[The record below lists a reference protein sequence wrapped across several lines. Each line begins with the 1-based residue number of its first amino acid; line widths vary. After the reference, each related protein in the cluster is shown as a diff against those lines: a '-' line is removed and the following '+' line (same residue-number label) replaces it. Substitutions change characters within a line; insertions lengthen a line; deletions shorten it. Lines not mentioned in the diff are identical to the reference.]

1 MQIIRRLWIEEDGY
15 ILSTELV
22 LVGSLLV
29 VGIIGGMT
37 TMRDSLVG
45 EMSDLSASVS
55 SMDQSFSVV
64 GIVEGRDNLGRNDLG
79 YAGSSFNGIGGYG
92 EYDNNGRVLSFSA
105 GSAFF
110 DDADKDQ
117 TLSKVSAYNAPR
129 TAGTQT
135 LASVMS
141 PEMRQQI
148 EARIA
153 ARNGNRDTIVK

>member
-55 SMDQSFSVV
+55 SLDQSFSVV
-64 GIVEGRDNLGRNDLG
+64 GIVEGRDNLGRNGLA
-79 YAGSSFNGIGGYG
+79 YAASSFNGIGGYG
-92 EYDNNGRVLSFSA
+92 EYDNNGRALSFSA

-110 DDADKDQ
+110 DNVDKDQ
-117 TLSKVSAYNAPR
+117 TLRKVGAFDAPSN
-129 TAGTQT
+129 AGTQT

-141 PEMRQQI
+141 PEVRQQVVTT
-148 EARIA
+148 IA
-153 ARNGNRDTIVK
+153 ARQASESVQK

>member
-45 EMSDLSASVS
+45 EMSDLSSSVS
-55 SMDQSFSVV
+55 SLDQSFSVV
-64 GIVEGRDNLGRNDLG
+64 GIVEGRDNLGRNGLA
-79 YAGSSFNGIGGYG
+79 YAAGNFNGIGGYG
-92 EYDNNGRVLSFSA
+92 EYDSNGRALSFSA

-110 DDADKDQ
+110 DNTEKDQ
-117 TLSKVSAYNAPR
+117 ASRKISSASVSR
-129 TAGTQT
+129 SAGTQT

-141 PEMRQQI
+141 PELSREI
-148 EARIA
+148 GARIA
-153 ARNGNRDTIVK
+153 AKQSSETVQK